1 MNVFN
6 NGNFIP
12 NTPSSMMNVSL
23 SHDFSKNLLLF
34 AHYRKIGGM
43 YIDNI
48 NAEDGYINSFGVFD
62 LGTNISRG
70 KFKVSLKI
78 NNVFNKLYSTYGY
91 SYDYNGYNAYYW
103 PGAER
108 NTFINVSYKL

>member
-6 NGNFIP
+6 NGNFLP
-12 NTPSSMMNVSL
+12 NTPSSMLNISL
-23 SHDFSKNLLLF
+23 SRNFSDNLQLF

-48 NAEDGYINSFGVFD
+48 NSEDGYINSFGVLD
-62 LGTNISRG
+62 LGIHTSWKIVN
-70 KFKVSLKI
+70 VSLKI
-78 NNVFNKLYSTYGY
+78 NNALNKLYSTYGY
-91 SYDYNGYNAYYW
+91 SYDYNGYNAFYW

-108 NTFINVSYKL
+108 NTLINVSVNL

>member
-1 MNVFN
+1 M
-6 NGNFIP
+6 
-12 NTPSSMMNVSL
+12 VSGDVSEPRNESL
-23 SHDFSKNLLLF
+23 QG
-34 AHYRKIGGM
+34 YGEE
-43 YIDNI
+43 YNI

-103 PGAER
+103 PAAER